1 MLALQGGVQEH
12 LEMLAKLPEVNPVA
26 VKKEQEL
33 REIDGLILPGGEST
47 TIGKLLDIFALKQVI
62 IEEAKAGL
70 PIWGTCAGLI
80 LLAKEIEGAAESYLN
95 LMEITVKR
103 NAYGNQLASFKSE
116 AVIPKLTEDK
126 IPLVFIRAP
135 FVTAVGNNTEVLLE
149 LKGKIVAVEE
159 GNLLATSFHPEL
171 STDLTMHRY
180 FVDKVSNSLE
190 KMNEL
195 QMRLG

>member
-1 MLALQGGVQEH
+1 MLDLQGGVREH
-12 LEMLAKLPEVNPVA
+12 LEMLAKLPGVNPVA

-47 TIGKLLDIFALKQVI
+47 TMGKLLDIFDLKQII
-62 IEEAKAGL
+62 IERAKAGL
-70 PIWGTCAGLI
+70 PIWGTCAGMI

-103 NAYGNQLASFKSE
+103 NAYGNQLASFKSQ
-116 AVIPKLTEDK
+116 AVIPKLAEDK

-135 FVTAVGNNTEVLLE
+135 FVTAVGKNTEVLLE
-149 LKGKIVAVEE
+149 LKEKIVAVEE
-159 GNLLATSFHPEL
+159 DNLLATSFHPEL
-171 STDLTMHRY
+171 TTDLNMHRY
-180 FVDKVSNSLE
+180 FADKVLDSLE

-195 QMRLG
+195 QMKLG